1 MTVIEALLSG
11 ILQGAAEF
19 LPVSSSGHLALLH
32 SFFGGGE
39 SRGDLTFDILLH
51 LATLFAVFIVY
62 FKDIVSLVPAFF
74 SLLGKIFQGKFSL
87 SEYSAEERT
96 VVCLFFGTLPLAA
109 ALFIK
114 DGVETLSSYPKVVGA
129 FLLLNAVMLLW
140 GERFGGK
147 RGCADMTRRD
157 AATVGLFQ
165 LMAVCPGLSRSGS
178 TITGGSLMGLSRE
191 EAVRFSFLLSVP
203 AVIGANITNISA
215 LTEVESANLLPYAV
229 GMVAA
234 FISGLAAIKLLI
246 FISKKSNFRVFAC
259 YCAVLGAIAIFFG

>member
-32 SFFGGGE
+32 SFFGSE
-39 SRGDLTFDILLH
+39 DNSGDLTFDILLH

-74 SLLGKIFQGKFSL
+74 SLLGKIFHGKFSL
-87 SEYSAEERT
+87 VGYSAEERT
-96 VVCLFFGTLPLAA
+96 VVCLFFGTLPLVA
-109 ALFIK
+109 ALLIK
-114 DGVETLSSYPKVVGA
+114 DGVETLSSYPKIVGA
-129 FLLLNAVMLLW
+129 FLLLNAVMLIW
-140 GERFGGK
+140 GERFSRCG
-147 RGCADMTRRD
+147 RCADMTRRD
-157 AATVGLFQ
+157 AAAVGLFQ
-165 LMAVCPGLSRSGS
+165 LLAVCPGLSRSGS

-203 AVIGANITNISA
+203 AILGANVTNISA
-215 LTEVESANLLPYAV
+215 LTELESANILPYAV

-234 FISGLAAIKLLI
+234 FASGLAAIKLLI
-246 FISKKSNFRVFAC
+246 FISKKSNFRVFAY
-259 YCAVLGAIAIFFG
+259 YCAVLGAMAVFFG